1 MAIDE
6 STLRARV
13 VARPADDE
21 PRLAYAA
28 ALEARGEATGTF
40 VRASVELARLAK
52 DVGTWEAELKAR
64 DALVARL
71 TEASGPGYERFVD
84 RVKDARISPRFRRGF
99 VEGLD
104 VPDPSVLYGAL
115 ERMGDDLRLVRHLT
129 VRDGL
134 VDEVI
139 ALLGMF
145 RDVVSLEVGG
155 HVLSSSGLAET
166 LFASEPMA
174 RLRRLVVGRG
184 SRIEGSLK
192 ALAKRALPR
201 LTMLDLSCSGTGD
214 AGAKA
219 LAQARWTK
227 SLCTLRMS
235 DAVLGP
241 EGIRALVAA
250 PHGWENL
257 STLDLGGNPLGAEGV
272 TRLRPLRAPLVVLS
286 LPAVEADADSL
297 KRLLEGRTF
306 SGRKLAR
313 LSIDFAAVG
322 DSLAEVIGPKSRSLR
337 SLSASSCGVG
347 EKGLMALLD
356 LLEQSEPEPT
366 SARERAPTK
375 AKKTT
380 ASAGAGKAIG
390 ATKRWNVS
398 PLQTLDLSVNPL
410 GSLGLEHLADSY
422 WAEKV
427 VSLDVSFVPNA
438 KKASKLYLAR
448 ALGSRARF
456 GRDELGARESHDP
469 PKSAFLD
476 ADELSAFD
484 D

>member
-28 ALEARGEATGTF
+28 AGEARGEAMGTF

-52 DVGTWEAELKAR
+52 DVGTWEAELQAR
-64 DALVARL
+64 DALLARL
-71 TEASGPGYERFVD
+71 TDANGPGYERFVD
-84 RVKDARISPRFRRGF
+84 RVRDARIAPRFRRGF

-145 RDVVSLEVGG
+145 RDVVSLELGG
-155 HVLSSSGLAET
+155 NVLSSPGLAET

-184 SRIEGSLK
+184 SRLEGSLR

-257 STLDLGGNPLGAEGV
+257 SILDLGGNPLGAEGV

-286 LPAVEADADSL
+286 LPAVEADTESL

-306 SGRKLAR
+306 AARRLVR

-322 DSLAEVIGPKSRSLR
+322 DSLAEALGSKSRSLL
-337 SLSASSCGVG
+337 SLSASSCSVG
-347 EKGLMALLD
+347 EKGLVALLD
-356 LLEQSEPEPT
+356 LLEQSDPEPN
-366 SARERAPTK
+366 SARERTASK
-375 AKKTT
+375 AKTKT
-380 ASAGAGKAIG
+380 ASAGAVRAAKE
-390 ATKRWNVS
+390 WNVS
-398 PLQTLDLSVNPL
+398 PLRALDLSVNPL

-422 WAEKV
+422 WAEKL

-438 KKASKLYLAR
+438 NKASKLYVAR
-448 ALGSRARF
+448 SLGPRARF
-456 GRDELGARESHDP
+456 GRDELGTRESHESPDRP
-469 PKSAFLD
+469 ASAFLD
-476 ADELSAFD
+476 ADAFSAFD